1 MLSTNQPVNLLNIN
15 CLIVRFMTA
24 ILDIPVIHAIALICQ
39 MDGSRCK
46 LPDESIWLDLRLLF
60 GFNFEDFLC
69 IADCGIQAHHVGR
82 LIVLGEEGELL
93 LIVQKANLL
102 QVFQTIEIFGVMEI
116 FEQKVEMQTSKLRQ
130 INQGLQQEI
139 AKRQQT
145 EEALRQAQNEL
156 EKRVTERTT
165 QLKQTNTLLQQ
176 AIATRKQVEEYMYL
190 QANILSQVTDAI
202 IAIDP
207 RRRIIYWNQGAER
220 LYNLQADEVINCRLE
235 EALEYSWFK
244 QEDKQTANEALA
256 TIGSWQGENIHIK
269 KSGEIIYVDSS
280 ICVIKEEN
288 GNAIGLLAVVR
299 DISDRKRTEIALRE
313 SQERLQLV
321 LGGSK
326 DGIWDWN
333 LQTDE
338 VFFSPRWKEMRGFY
352 EHEIG
357 NSLDE
362 WSRGIHPDDVSW
374 VMEAL
379 QNYFDHKTPFFAAEY
394 RVRHKD
400 GSYIWVLEKGQAL
413 WDEAGN
419 VLRMAAS
426 ETDISDRKLSEQKI
440 RQQAALL
447 DITTDAIL
455 VQDLTSQILFW
466 NKGAERLYGWCKQE
480 ALENNAYQLLYDDET
495 LPQLKAAIKN
505 VLEKG
510 EWYGELNQVTKAG
523 KNIIVE
529 GRWTLIRDET
539 GKPKSILAVATDIT
553 EKKQLETQFLRA
565 QRLESIGT
573 LASGI
578 AHDLNNI
585 LTPILAAT
593 QLLPIKLTNIDER
606 SQDLLKILAENSKRG
621 IDLVKQILSF
631 ARGAEGKRT
640 ILQVGHL
647 LVEIARI
654 ARQTFPK
661 SIEICMD
668 FSTKELWTVSADAT
682 QLHQVFMNL
691 CVNARD
697 AMLNGGNLIIA
708 AENLFVDENYARMH
722 LDAHVGPYVVITVS
736 DSGIGIPTELLE
748 RIFEPFFTTKE
759 TGHGTGLGLYTVLGI
774 IKNHGGFINVYS
786 EVSGGTRFKV
796 YLPAVEGCIAQ
807 SVQDLE
813 PCAGNGELIL
823 VVDDEVSIQKITKTS
838 LETYN
843 YKALLASD
851 GIEAI
856 ALFAEHK
863 REIKAVL
870 LDLMMPSL
878 DTLTTIRTLYKLN
891 PEVPI
896 IAMSGLASNEVVTK
910 AASTGVQAF
919 LAKPFTAWE
928 LLNTLQKAI
937 AAETSLSTLV
947 RVDC

>member
-1 MLSTNQPVNLLNIN
+1 M
-15 CLIVRFMTA
+15 
-24 ILDIPVIHAIALICQ
+24 
-39 MDGSRCK
+39 
-46 LPDESIWLDLRLLF
+46 
-60 GFNFEDFLC
+60 
-69 IADCGIQAHHVGR
+69 VG
-82 LIVLGEEGELL
+82 EQGELL
-93 LIVQKANLL
+93 GIVEKANLL
-102 QVFQTIEIFGVMEI
+102 QVFETIEISGVMEI
-116 FEQKVEMQTSKLRQ
+116 FEQKVEIQTSKLRQ

-156 EKRVTERTT
+156 ESRVSERTT
-165 QLKQTNTLLQQ
+165 QLKQVGALLQQ
-176 AIATRKQVEEYMYL
+176 AIATRKQVEEYMHL
-190 QANILSQVTDAI
+190 QANILSQVTDAV

-207 RRRIIYWNQGAER
+207 ARRITYWNQGAER

-235 EALEYSWFK
+235 EAFEHSWFK
-244 QEDKQTANEALA
+244 QGDQQAANEALA
-256 TIGSWQGENIHIK
+256 NIGFWRGENIHIK
-269 KSGEIIYVDSS
+269 KSGEIIYVESS
-280 ICVIKEEN
+280 ICVLKEEN

-299 DISDRKRTEIALRE
+299 DISDRKRAEIALRE

-333 LQTDE
+333 LLTDE

-374 VMEAL
+374 VMQAL
-379 QNYFDHKTPFFAAEY
+379 QDYFDQKTPFFAGEY
-394 RVRHKD
+394 RVRRKD
-400 GSYIWVLEKGQAL
+400 GSYIWVLERGQAL

-426 ETDISDRKLSEQKI
+426 QTDISDRKLAEQKI
-440 RQQAALL
+440 REQAALL
-447 DITTDAIL
+447 DITTDGIL
-455 VQDLTSQILFW
+455 VQDLESQILFW

-480 ALENNAYQLLYDDET
+480 VLEKNAYQLLYDDET

-510 EWYGELNQVTKAG
+510 EWYGELNQITKAG

-529 GRWTLIRDET
+529 GRWTLIRDEI
-539 GKPKSILAVATDIT
+539 GNPKSILTVATDIT

-585 LTPILAAT
+585 LTPILVAT

-647 LVEIARI
+647 LVEIARV

-668 FSTKELWTVSADAT
+668 FSTKQLWTVSADAT

-697 AMLNGGNLIIA
+697 AMPNGGNLIIA

-722 LDAHVGPYVVITVS
+722 LDAHIGPYVVITVS
-736 DSGIGIPTELLE
+736 DSGIGIPAELLE

-774 IKNHGGFINVYS
+774 IKNHGGFMNVYS

-796 YLPAVEGCIAQ
+796 YLPAVEGCVPQ
-807 SVQDLE
+807 STQDLE
-813 PCAGNGELIL
+813 PFAGNGELIL
-823 VVDDEVSIQKITKTS
+823 VVDDEVSIQQITKTS

-843 YKALLASD
+843 YQTLLASD

-878 DTLTTIRTLYKLN
+878 DSLTTIRTLYKLN

-928 LLNTLQKAI
+928 LLNTLQ
-937 AAETSLSTLV
+937 
-947 RVDC
+947 RVIVS